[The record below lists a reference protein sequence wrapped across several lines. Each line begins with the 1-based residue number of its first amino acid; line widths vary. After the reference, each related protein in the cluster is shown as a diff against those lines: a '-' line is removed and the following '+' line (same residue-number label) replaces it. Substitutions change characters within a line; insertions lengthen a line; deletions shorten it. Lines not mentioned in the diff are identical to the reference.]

1 MKTKKW
7 TNHFLDIKN
16 EYVKSYIIP
25 AGGTIDTG
33 IGGIKLIHFTSIS
46 LTGTGVLVLASSNGD
61 LQRIAYGSAVFSIND
76 EASSHLSIYMDLSTY
91 TIKIKNNNN
100 LSITVDVEVLNL

>member
-33 IGGIKLIHFTSIS
+33 IGGIKLILFSSIMM
-46 LTGTGVLVLASSNGD
+46 TGTGLLALTSANGD
-61 LQRIAYGSAVFSIND
+61 LQRLGLSSSVFSINN
-76 EASSHLSIYMDLSTY
+76 ETGSHFLIYMDTSY
-91 TIKIKNNNN
+91 TIKIKNNHNE
-100 LSITVDVEVLNL
+100 SMDIKVEVFNL